1 MGLFY
6 TVGHPMSSKLS
17 FFLLLALAGC
27 TQPADFNRD
36 NPADPKSSTYVVAE
50 PNALTLYPYGSIPR
64 LTWGIGSILPEITI
78 ERKIGEDPWAGVA
91 TVPATDSLYLDDD
104 IILYPPSTYRYRLHA
119 HNRGQRSDTLT
130 SWPIVVRPEL
140 DYPISSLPE
149 SFPSLRLH
157 KQISEIQSAVRNDTV
172 FVAIRLDTVQVERR
186 IGDAPFEVVGTLHFN
201 ERFHDMN
208 ISATELQYR
217 FTPKYMGQ
225 FQEESITTPILDRYQ
240 IISSAQ
246 NIHGTK
252 MGKYDTWT
260 AYETWNGLPY
270 RPVVYR
276 NTLTQWRMN
285 VLRPNGTV
293 VTTLSIRPDSTTSS
307 PSVESTFYAL
317 SANRFAFVENSRR
330 LVHFPFTGDPV
341 ANVEIIPNHQ
351 QWWDI
356 AYNASG
362 SVLYASYSDHL
373 LAKHDI
379 RSLTHPSETWE
390 TVLTLD
396 KAAQWFAIDTLANRL
411 HTIESFAGQ
420 QTWVTRQWNDGSVL
434 YSVPIPSLVNQV
446 TATSS
451 GFLLLSGEL
460 SGNRCWIVKPGT
472 EELDEYEFVDTH
484 RFMVATSQPGV
495 ALRAVGDKLMGFDA
509 NHLTIDY
516 TQFQISPT
524 LGPRLNITSDEPTH
538 LIEFHEGRTT
548 RHIGDVA
555 RYRFR
560 TTP

>member
-1 MGLFY
+1 MNRLAILL
-6 TVGHPMSSKLS
+6 VVLMSCSV
-17 FFLLLALAGC
+17 
-27 TQPADFNRD
+27 PADFNRD
-36 NPADPKSSTYVVAE
+36 NPDDPKSSTYVVANPE
-50 PNALTLYPYGSIPR
+50 WIAVYPYGTNPR
-64 LTWGIGSILPEITI
+64 VTWGIASILPEITI
-78 ERKIGEDPWAGVA
+78 DRKIGDGPWTELA
-91 TVPATDSLYLDDD
+91 TVPASDSLYVDEE
-104 IILYPPSTYRYRLHA
+104 ITLYAPHTYRYRLHSHKA
-119 HNRGQRSDTLT
+119 GQQSDTLT
-130 SWPIVVRPEL
+130 SWPIVVSPEL
-140 DYPISSLPE
+140 TFPVELLPQPY
-149 SFPSLRLH
+149 PSLLIRAQFRPVASQLL
-157 KQISEIQSAVRNDTV
+157 NDTL
-172 FVAIRLDTVQVERR
+172 FTTIRTDTVRFERK
-186 IGDAPFEVVGTLHFN
+186 IDDGPFEVFRTSPLVSIYDDVGITAS
-201 ERFHDMN
+201 RV
-208 ISATELQYR
+208 QYR
-217 FTPKYMGQ
+217 FTPWYMGQ
-225 FQEESITTPILDRYQ
+225 FLDTSYTTPILDRYQ

-285 VLRPNGTV
+285 VLRPNGTI

-373 LAKHDI
+373 LAEHDI

-396 KAAQWFAIDTLANRL
+396 KAAQWFVIDTLANRL

-434 YSVPIPSLVNQV
+434 YSVPIPGLVNQV

-472 EELDEYEFVDTH
+472 EELDQYVFADSH
-484 RFMVATSQPGV
+484 RYMVATSQPGV
-495 ALRAVGDKLMGFDA
+495 ALRAVGNQLMGFDA
-509 NHLTIDY
+509 NNLSINY
-516 TQFQISPT
+516 SQFQISPT
-524 LGPRLNITSDEPTH
+524 LGPRLNITSEEPTH